1 MTSRCTMS
9 SLRDVHCHQE
19 LLSTCDVSWAGFY
32 APHLRSAA
40 RAGTLEGDENS
51 TARVS

>member
-1 MTSRCTMS
+1 MTSRCAMS
-9 SLRDVHCHQE
+9 SLHDVYFHQE
-19 LLSTCDVSWAGFY
+19 LLSTCDVSCAGFY

>member
-1 MTSRCTMS
+1 MTSRCTVS

-19 LLSTCDVSWAGFY
+19 LLSTCDVSCAGFY